1 MVRNRRFMIVTI
13 VLSCLLLFGAIAA
26 QVPSPA
32 VAAMSVR
39 DALFDAQ
46 ASLIRGDSAGAE
58 LALHEAQASF
68 TASLAPTFRQFAPD
82 SAATIEAALVAANTS
97 VSNGD
102 GVALAAARGEVYAAL
117 MSGGTQVVF
126 AALADG
132 DGDLAA
138 RWLLLRDFR
147 PSTRFSRP
155 DADATLAVQAVVDGT
170 GTTDA
175 ALNAVRAD
183 LFDTYQALLNTA
195 LANADEAGQ
204 NGFRIR
210 QAEEAGLAVG
220 YFNLLAVSYGEQRG
234 ADALTTAKT
243 AFADL
248 QNAVITDDHAAY
260 ELARANVNTVL
271 SGFRAAPLSDAE
283 AARRAGQFTRFIALV
298 PVEYARGVRNGEV
311 VNDIEIQE
319 ALTFHEGASAAFA
332 DLRAILETQDP
343 TGTDQIA
350 ALLATAL
357 DQIRNT
363 ADPAALQATVDTITA
378 QMDVLTPAEWQTV
391 NNDSDVDVIYTIL
404 DQVVAAA
411 EQDEYALAE
420 SSRLEAYAMLE
431 FGMEQRL
438 RGFAPDKAQ
447 TIESLFWGGTDSQAG
462 LATLIGSQATTAEV
476 TAAVSVLKVALAD
489 AQTFLSSANYAPEV
503 VIGNA
508 GIIVFREGLEAV
520 LILASLLA
528 SLRSGEERK
537 FRRPIILGAGLAFGA
552 TAITWWFATQILLSM
567 MHLGERLEAIVSVI
581 AIGVL
586 LVIMNWFFHKV
597 YWTGWLANF
606 HQKKQRLIRGAR
618 LAEVTQVAG
627 LVILGFTS
635 IYREGFESV
644 LFLQSLLLE
653 AGASTVMQ
661 GVALGLLGVALV
673 GVLIFF
679 LQVKLPY
686 KKLLIVTGMMIGVV
700 LLVMVG
706 NTVHVLQAVGW
717 LPITPVQ
724 GMYVPLWMGQWL
736 GIFPTWQGLIL
747 QFVTMIYIF
756 GSYYLAERS
765 IHSKR
770 DQSMKRQQISTAGP

>member
-1 MVRNRRFMIVTI
+1 MLNHRHFII
-13 VLSCLLLFGAIAA
+13 ILIFLSCLLLLSTAMA
-26 QVPSPA
+26 QAPSPA

-39 DALFDAQ
+39 NALFDAQ
-46 ASLIRGDSAGAE
+46 ARLMAGDSPAAAFA
-58 LALHEAQASF
+58 LAAAQAGY
-68 TASLAPTFRQFAPD
+68 TESLAAAFRQSAPD
-82 SAATIEAALVAANTS
+82 AAAAIEAALVTADRA
-97 VSNGD
+97 VRDGD
-102 GVALAAARGEVYAAL
+102 SIALAAVRGQVYAAL
-117 MSGGTQVVF
+117 MHGGAQVVF
-126 AALADG
+126 ASLAEG
-132 DGDLAA
+132 DGTTAA

-155 DADATLAVQAVVDGT
+155 DADATLAVRALIDGT
-170 GTTDA
+170 GTADA
-175 ALNAVRAD
+175 ALSATRAD

-195 LANADEAGQ
+195 LANADEAGTS
-204 NGFRIR
+204 GFGMR
-210 QAEEAGLAVG
+210 QAEEAGLAAG
-220 YFNLLAVSYGEQRG
+220 YFDLLAASYGEQRG
-234 ADALTTAKT
+234 ADALTMAQT
-243 AFADL
+243 AFTAL
-248 QNAVITDDHAAY
+248 QGAVITGDTTAY
-260 ELARANVNTVL
+260 ETARAEVNTVL
-271 SGFRAAPLSDAE
+271 GGFRAAPLSDAE
-283 AARRAGQFTRFIALV
+283 AARRAGQFSRFIALV
-298 PVEYARGVRNGEV
+298 PVEYARGVRNGAV

-332 DLRAILETQDP
+332 DLRTILEAYDP
-343 TGTDQIA
+343 AITAEIA
-350 ALLATAL
+350 GLLATAL
-357 DQIRNT
+357 DQIRDT
-363 ADPAALQATVDTITA
+363 ADPAALQATVDAITTQTTA
-378 QMDVLTPAEWQTV
+378 LMPAEWQAV

-404 DQVVAAA
+404 DQVVTAA
-411 EQDEYALAE
+411 EQGEYALAE
-420 SSRLEAYAMLE
+420 SSRLEAYALLE

-438 RGFAPDKAQ
+438 RGFAPDKAL

-462 LATLIGSQATTAEV
+462 LATLIGSGASAAEV
-476 TAAVSVLKVALAD
+476 TAAVTTLKTALAD
-489 AQTFLSSANYAPEV
+489 AQIFLSSADYAPEV

-537 FRRPIILGAGLAFGA
+537 FRRPIVMGAALAFGA
-552 TAITWWFATQILLSM
+552 TVVTWWFATQILLSM

-586 LVIMNWFFHKV
+586 LVIMNWFLHKV

-618 LAEVTQVAG
+618 LAEVTQIAG
-627 LVILGFTS
+627 LVVLGFTS

-653 AGASTVMQ
+653 AGASTVLQ
-661 GVALGLLGVALV
+661 GVALGLAGVALV

-686 KKLLIVTGMMIGVV
+686 KKLLIVTGMMIGGV

-724 GMYVPLWMGQWL
+724 GLYVPLWMGQWL

-747 QFVTMIYIF
+747 QVVTVVYIF
-756 GSYYLAERS
+756 GSYYLAERG
-765 IHSKR
+765 IHRKR
-770 DQSMKRQQISTAGP
+770 DQATRRAPVQVAET